1 MSNKEDKSSQLPNPE
16 DAPSDPL
23 VTELPDTDGSVSAST
38 SDGGAGGGGT
48 TSGADGGSGDELV
61 EQYKR
66 LAQRAQAD
74 LVNYRRRIEAEQQS
88 ALVRNQQ
95 RVVLRF
101 VDVIDQL
108 AIALKS
114 DTLDEVDTGWFEGI
128 NAIHK
133 KFLTALSFEGFER
146 FDSLGEDFD
155 PRKHEAL
162 LSSASA
168 DSEPNTV
175 IAELRPGYMH
185 NDEVARP
192 AQVEI
197 AVAAPDQSDE

>member
-1 MSNKEDKSSQLPNPE
+1 LSNTEDKSSQLPNPE
-16 DAPSDPL
+16 DLSSEPL
-23 VTELPDTDGSVSAST
+23 VTELSDTDGTVSAP
-38 SDGGAGGGGT
+38 
-48 TSGADGGSGDELV
+48 DELV
-61 EQYKR
+61 EALREKDQFKR

-74 LVNYRRRIEAEQQS
+74 LVNYRRRIETEQQS

-95 RVVLRF
+95 RIVLRF

-108 AIALKS
+108 TVALKS
-114 DTLDEVDTGWFEGI
+114 DSLDEVDAGWLEGI

-133 KFLTALSFEGFER
+133 KFLSELSFEGFEQ
-146 FDSLGEDFD
+146 FDSLGEEFD

-162 LSSASA
+162 LSSITA

-175 IAELRPGYMH
+175 IAVLRPGYTH
-185 NDEVARP
+185 NGEVVRP

-197 AVAAPDQSDE
+197 AVAEPDKSNE

>member
-1 MSNKEDKSSQLPNPE
+1 MSNTEDKSSQLPNPE
-16 DAPSDPL
+16 DLSSEPL
-23 VTELPDTDGSVSAST
+23 VTELSDTDGTVSAP
-38 SDGGAGGGGT
+38 
-48 TSGADGGSGDELV
+48 DELV
-61 EQYKR
+61 EALREKDQFKR

-74 LVNYRRRIEAEQQS
+74 LVNYRRRIETEQQS

-95 RVVLRF
+95 RIVLRF

-108 AIALKS
+108 TVALKS
-114 DTLDEVDTGWFEGI
+114 DSLDEVDTGWLEGI

-133 KFLTALSFEGFER
+133 KFLSELSFEGFEQ
-146 FDSLGEDFD
+146 FESLGEEFD

-162 LSSASA
+162 LSSITA

-175 IAELRPGYMH
+175 IAVLRPGYTH
-185 NDEVARP
+185 NGEVVRP

-197 AVAAPDQSDE
+197 AVAEPDKSNE